1 MRILVA
7 ILVVGAASALAL
19 GPVNA
24 DDTADATAHSFA
36 ISHQP
41 QAHWHV
47 AQRTFEPWASNVV
60 RGTYRLTGLS
70 GPPWVVELNAPPD
83 ATWKRH
89 PSALFLSS
97 PTRTTTSPPP
107 PPSHESPQSLS
118 H

>member
-7 ILVVGAASALAL
+7 VLVVGAAAAVAL

-24 DDTADATAHSFA
+24 DNTADATALSFA

-60 RGTYRLTGLS
+60 RGSYRVNGLS
-70 GPPWVVELNAPPD
+70 GPAWVVELNAPAD
-83 ATWKRH
+83 AGWK
-89 PSALFLSS
+89 SYTSVVVINAATGAIMAGDVL
-97 PTRTTTSPPP
+97 TTN
-107 PPSHESPQSLS
+107 
-118 H
+118 